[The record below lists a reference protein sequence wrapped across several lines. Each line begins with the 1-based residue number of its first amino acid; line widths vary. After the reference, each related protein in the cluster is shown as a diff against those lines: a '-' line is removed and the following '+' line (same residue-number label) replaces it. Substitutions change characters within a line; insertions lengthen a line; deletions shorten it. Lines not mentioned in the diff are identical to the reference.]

1 MSSGISRFEISER
14 LGEGGM
20 GVVYLARDSFLK
32 RDVALKRIK
41 PGLAEDHEVRARFLR
56 ECRAAAAINHPN
68 VATIYEA
75 GECDDGSIYLA
86 SELIRGESLVRRLR
100 RGRLPVDEQLDLGI
114 QLTQGLAAAHEAGIV
129 HRDIKPGNVMVTD
142 DGRVK
147 ILDFGLARLNQ
158 PLGRQADDDGD
169 TLTRT
174 RPGSFLGTPAYMSPE
189 QVTGAE
195 VDPTTDVFSCG
206 CVLYEMGSGKA
217 PFSADSVSETIRR
230 ILADDPPDL
239 DALAREAPPGLVDII
254 RRALAKNPADRF
266 ADASEMAHALTAV
279 RDQTPPAAV
288 LEPTSHPARG
298 RRVGIGLA
306 ATTVIVVATL
316 LSWFFGRST
325 LAFEKKDQLLITSV
339 VNQTDEQAFDLALR
353 TALEADLQQSPY
365 VSVFQQSQA
374 TAVLKL
380 MRLDP
385 SSPINEPLGR
395 DICRFAGIR
404 AMLMPRILAVGD
416 VYELQAI
423 LVDPVSGRHVDQ
435 IRVTAQGREQ
445 VLLTAIDK
453 LTREVR
459 KRLGESIESIDDAD
473 IPVVT
478 VATSSWEALKY
489 LTMARTA
496 WWVGQFDEAIGLFEL
511 ALEKDPQFASAKRM
525 FALVL
530 IQFKGEKERGQ
541 QLLRE
546 ALGDAEG
553 LPELEYLMIR
563 AVNKQFVDEDLEA
576 ALAEY
581 ELICELYPDSAPA
594 HNNRGHILLALGRTR
609 EAIPM
614 FERAAEIDVTVTPPL
629 ISLYFV
635 HLDDFRSAAK
645 ATEAARRFVERAPQ
659 NVSFRVML
667 AWSLAAQGL
676 LDEAL
681 ELTRAAVDEEPHH
694 PYGLPNLAHLLYAS
708 GADDEAVV
716 HYRTVYDLTV
726 DGKLRGERWAAA
738 RDLAVALASVGAAD
752 EARRVAENEASII
765 LERKEGAG
773 PDAQR
778 HLALSQ
784 LRAIM
789 GLDAQAREHIER
801 AKHLG
806 LNEPVSILALA
817 QAHALLGDYETALT
831 EVAHAHDEG
840 YPDPF
845 APLYLPSLRPLRSD
859 SRFLALYAP
868 PVDTEAIEIEADHE
882 HGTGKLTGDDSEQE
896 TGGSADKWWKK

>member
-1 MSSGISRFEISER
+1 MSGGISRFEISER

-20 GVVYLARDSFLK
+20 GVVYRARDTFLK

-41 PGLAEDHEVRARFLR
+41 PGLAEDPEVRARFLR

-75 GECDDGSIYLA
+75 GECDGGSIYLA
-86 SELIRGESLVRRLR
+86 SELIRGESLVRHLR
-100 RGRLPVDEQLDLGI
+100 RGRLSFEEQLDLAV

-142 DGRVK
+142 DRRIK

-158 PLGRQADDDGD
+158 PLEHQADGDGD

-174 RPGSFLGTPAYMSPE
+174 RPGHFLGTPAYMSPE

-195 VDPTTDVFSCG
+195 VDATSDVFSCG
-206 CVLYEMGSGKA
+206 CVLYEMTSGRA
-217 PFSADSVSETIRR
+217 PFSGDSVSETVRR
-230 ILADDPPDL
+230 ILSEDPPDL
-239 DALAREAPPGLVDII
+239 DRIAEDAPEGFVEII
-254 RRALAKNPADRF
+254 GKALAKNPNDRF
-266 ADASEMAHALTAV
+266 ANASEMAKALTAI
-279 RDQTPPAAV
+279 RHQTAPAAIH
-288 LEPTSHPARG
+288 EQPTRPTRG

-306 ATTVIVVATL
+306 AATAIVAAVL

-339 VNQTDEQAFDLALR
+339 VNLTDEEAFDLALR

-365 VSVFQQSQA
+365 VSVFQQSQV
-374 TAVLKL
+374 TSVLQL

-385 SSPINEPLGR
+385 AAPVNESLGR

-404 AMLMPRILAVGD
+404 AMLVPRILAVGE

-423 LVDPVSGRHVDQ
+423 LVDPTSGRHVDR

-459 KRLGESIESIDDAD
+459 KRLGESLESIDEAD

-489 LTMARTA
+489 LAMARSA
-496 WWVGQFDEAIGLFEL
+496 WWVGHFDEASGLFEL

-525 FALVL
+525 LALVL
-530 IQFKGEKERGQ
+530 IQFKGEKERGK

-546 ALGDAEG
+546 ALLDAEG
-553 LPELEYLMIR
+553 LPEREYMMIR

-581 ELICELYPDSAPA
+581 ELIRELYPDSAPA
-594 HNNRGHILLALGRTR
+594 FNNSGHILLALGRTR
-609 EAIPM
+609 EALPM
-614 FERAAEIDVTVTPPL
+614 FERAAELDLTVTPPL

-635 HLDDFRSAAK
+635 HLDDFRDAAK
-645 ATEAARRFVERAPQ
+645 ATEAARRLVERAPQ
-659 NVSFRVML
+659 NVSFGVML
-667 AWSLAAQGL
+667 AWSLAAEGR

-681 ELTRAAVDEEPHH
+681 ELARAAVEEEPHH

-708 GADDEAVV
+708 GADDEAVT
-716 HYRTVYDLTV
+716 HYRTVHELTV
-726 DGKLRGERWAAA
+726 NGELRGERWAAA
-738 RDLAVALASVGAAD
+738 RDLAIALAAVGESD
-752 EARRVAENEASII
+752 EARRIAESEASII
-765 LERKEGAG
+765 LEDSKGAE
-773 PDAQR
+773 PDVQR
-778 HLALSQ
+778 QLALSQ
-784 LRAIM
+784 LRAIV
-789 GLDAQAREHIER
+789 GLDAQAREHMVR
-801 AKHLG
+801 AQHLG
-806 LNEPVSILALA
+806 PKGPISILALA
-817 QAHALLGDYETALT
+817 QTYALLGDFETALT
-831 EVAHAHDEG
+831 GVAHALDQG

-845 APLYLPSLRPLRSD
+845 MPLYLPSLRPLRSD
-859 SRFLALYAP
+859 SRFLALFTP
-868 PVDTEAIEIEADHE
+868 PDEAIDIEADRDHA
-882 HGTGKLTGDDSEQE
+882 TGELLGEESDQE
-896 TGGSADKWWKK
+896 TGGSVDEWWKKK

>member
-1 MSSGISRFEISER
+1 
-14 LGEGGM
+14 M
-20 GVVYLARDSFLK
+20 GVVFRARDTFLK
-32 RDVALKRIK
+32 RDVALKQIK
-41 PGLAEDHEVRARFLR
+41 PGLAEDTEIRARFLR

-68 VATIYEA
+68 VATIFEA
-75 GECDDGSIYLA
+75 GEGDDGSIYLA

-100 RGRLPVDEQLDLGI
+100 RGRIPFDEQLDLGI

-158 PLGRQADDDGD
+158 PLERQADDDPD

-174 RPGSFLGTPAYMSPE
+174 RPGHFLGTPAYMSPE

-195 VDPTTDVFSCG
+195 VDATSDVFSCG
-206 CVLYEMGSGKA
+206 CVLYEMASGKA
-217 PFSADSVSETIRR
+217 PFSAESVSETIRR
-230 ILADDPPDL
+230 ILTDDPPDL
-239 DALAREAPPGLVDII
+239 DVLAREAPEGLVDII

-266 ADASEMAHALTAV
+266 ADASEMADALAAV
-279 RDQTPPAAV
+279 RET
-288 LEPTSHPARG
+288 ESRPTRG
-298 RRVGIGLA
+298 RRVGIGVA
-306 ATTVIVVATL
+306 ATAAIVAAAL
-316 LSWFFGRST
+316 LSWLFGRST
-325 LAFEKKDQLLITSV
+325 LAFEKKDQLLISSI
-339 VNQTDEQAFDLALR
+339 VNLTDEEAFDLALR

-365 VSVFQQSQA
+365 VSVFQQSQV
-374 TAVLKL
+374 TSVLQL

-385 SSPINEPLGR
+385 SSPVSESLGR

-404 AMLMPRILAVGD
+404 AMLVPRILAVGE

-423 LVDPVSGRHVDQ
+423 LVDPVSGRHVDR

-445 VLLTAIDK
+445 VLLTAIDR

-459 KRLGESIESIDDAD
+459 RRLGESLESIDEAD

-489 LTMARTA
+489 LAMARSA
-496 WWVGQFDEAIGLFEL
+496 WWAGQFDEAIGLFEL
-511 ALEKDPQFASAKRM
+511 ALEKDGQFASAKRM
-525 FALVL
+525 LALVL
-530 IQFKGEKERGQ
+530 IQFRGEKERGQ

-546 ALGDAEG
+546 ALAEAEG
-553 LPELEYLMIR
+553 LPEREHMMIR
-563 AVNKQFVDEDLEA
+563 AANKQFVDEDLEA

-581 ELICELYPDSAPA
+581 ELICELYPDSVPA

-609 EAIPM
+609 EALPM
-614 FERAAEIDVTVTPPL
+614 FERAAELDVTITPPL

-635 HLDDFRSAAK
+635 NLDDFRNAEK
-645 ATEAARRFVERAPQ
+645 ATEAARKLVERAPQ

-681 ELTRAAVDEEPHH
+681 ELNRAATDEEPHH

-708 GADDEAVV
+708 GADDEAVI

-726 DGKLRGERWAAA
+726 EGKLRGERWAAA
-738 RDLAVALASVGAAD
+738 RDLAIALSSVGDAD
-752 EARRVAENEASII
+752 EARLLADTEASLL
-765 LERKEGAG
+765 LERSAGAS
-773 PDAQR
+773 PDSQR

-784 LRAIM
+784 HCAIM
-789 GLDAQAREHIER
+789 GQDTLARNHMEKAQR
-801 AKHLG
+801 LG
-806 LNEPVSILALA
+806 LSKPVSILALA
-817 QAHALLGDYETALT
+817 QAHALLGDYETALA
-831 EVAHAHDEG
+831 EVALALGEG

-859 SRFLALYAP
+859 GRFLALFAP
-868 PVDTEAIEIEADHE
+868 PDETIEIEPDRDHA
-882 HGTGKLTGDDSEQE
+882 TGELLGDESKEE
-896 TGGSADKWWKK
+896 TGGSADEWWKN